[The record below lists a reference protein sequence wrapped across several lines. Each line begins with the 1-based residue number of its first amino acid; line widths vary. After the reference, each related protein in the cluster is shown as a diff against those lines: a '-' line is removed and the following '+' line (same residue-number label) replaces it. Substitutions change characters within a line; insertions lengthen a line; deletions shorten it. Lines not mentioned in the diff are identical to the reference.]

1 MNVEYVS
8 YRETAYFSDLICD
21 YLEDKNSLQS
31 FHSGF
36 PSAENL
42 YRQALLKK
50 NDYSDHNRDHLALAL
65 KNQYEGLEVSLEV
78 KKNLDLLKE
87 KNTLTIT
94 TGHQLSLMTGPLY
107 FIYKIITTIKISR
120 ELQEKHPDLNYVPV
134 KSI

>member
-21 YLEDKNSLQS
+21 YLEDKKSLES

-42 YRQALLKK
+42 YSQALLK
-50 NDYSDHNRDHLALAL
+50 NDDYSDHNRDHLAQAL
-65 KNQYEGLEVSLEV
+65 KSQYKGLKVSPEV
-78 KKNLDLLKE
+78 KKNLDLLKV
-87 KNTLTIT
+87 KDTLTIT

-107 FIYKIITTIKISR
+107 FINKIKRSC
-120 ELQEKHPDLNYVPV
+120 H
-134 KSI
+134 